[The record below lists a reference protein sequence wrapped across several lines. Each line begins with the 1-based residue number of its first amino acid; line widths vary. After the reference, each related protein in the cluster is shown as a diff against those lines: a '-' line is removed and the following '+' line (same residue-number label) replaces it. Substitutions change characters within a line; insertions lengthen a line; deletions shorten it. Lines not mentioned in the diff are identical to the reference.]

1 MGILALILIFILA
14 LPFAGAFGTYRIV
27 HTQLIKAGNKI
38 PKTISV
44 LLSILSFVVVFMA
57 IYFIIDKNFRIER

>member
-1 MGILALILIFILA
+1 MEILILFLILMIA
-14 LPFAGAFGTYRIV
+14 IPFAGAFGTYRIV
-27 HTQLIKAGNKI
+27 HSQLIKAGSKI

-44 LLSILSFVVVFMA
+44 LISLVSFVIVFVV